1 VWFNY
6 NKENFLLK
14 RLKVLEWCYSN
25 KDLCDDSEIEEREDF
40 INELENELFILR
52 GNIE

>member
-1 VWFNY
+1 L
-6 NKENFLLK
+6 KEI
-14 RLKVLEWCYSN
+14 KVLEWCYS